1 MNHLFKQQSIQELV
15 QYNRWLLAFSG
26 LLTLAVFI
34 LSVLLFNKDEHWI
47 LIPATTPDQRL
58 ELSSKGFGETY
69 LKTWAS
75 YVMQTLMTASYD
87 TIDSQIE
94 EIKVISSNS
103 EVLTGF
109 FEKHRS
115 FVKGSNIQS
124 VFFPKKITVLQN
136 LTDPSQLTDM
146 VEVSGLFRYWL
157 GTSDQVVS
165 LEKTYRLTY
174 KRGPKDVLLL
184 KNVEESVNEPK

>member
-34 LSVLLFNKDEHWI
+34 LSVLLFSKDEHWI
-47 LIPATTPDQRL
+47 LIPATSPDQRL

-69 LKTWAS
+69 LKAWAS
-75 YVMQTLMTASYD
+75 YVMQTLMTTSND
-87 TIDSQIE
+87 TIDAQID

-103 EVLTGF
+103 EVLTSF

-124 VFFPKKITVLQN
+124 VFFPKKITVGQS
-136 LTDPSQLTDM
+136 LTDASQLTDV

-174 KRGPKDVLLL
+174 KRGPNDVLLL
-184 KNVEESVNEPK
+184 KNVEENINEPS

>member
-34 LSVLLFNKDEHWI
+34 LSVLLFSKDERWI
-47 LIPATTPDQRL
+47 LIPATSPDQRL

-69 LKTWAS
+69 LKAWAS
-75 YVMQTLMTASYD
+75 YVMQTLMTTSND
-87 TIDSQIE
+87 TIDTQID
-94 EIKVISSNS
+94 EIKVISNNS
-103 EVLTGF
+103 EALTDF
-109 FEKHRS
+109 LEKHRS

-124 VFFPKKITVLQN
+124 VFFPKKITVGQS
-136 LTDPSQLTDM
+136 LTDPSQLTD
-146 VEVSGLFRYWL
+146 VVVVSGLFRYWL
-157 GTSDQVVS
+157 GTSEQVVS

-174 KRGPKDVLLL
+174 KRGPNDVLLL
-184 KNVEESVNEPK
+184 KNVEENKNEPS